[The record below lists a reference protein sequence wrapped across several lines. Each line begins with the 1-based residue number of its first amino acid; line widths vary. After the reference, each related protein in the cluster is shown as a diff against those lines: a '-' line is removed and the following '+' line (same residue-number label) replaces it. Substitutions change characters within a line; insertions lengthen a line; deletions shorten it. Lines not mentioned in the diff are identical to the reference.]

1 VESMLNFCSPYFVN
15 SFPFGCLRRQRERDA
30 DDLEVEDMLAD
41 VACTAPAAAPAVPP
55 EARSH
60 LASVLGS
67 YADDSN
73 TCAVNTGNVL
83 ASGWGA
89 CADPDAVLVFA
100 LCQHCRLPPSSR

>member
-1 VESMLNFCSPYFVN
+1 
-15 SFPFGCLRRQRERDA
+15 
-30 DDLEVEDMLAD
+30 MLAD

-73 TCAVNTGNVL
+73 TCAAPCAVVGVVCHVRPARVSLCCVRCATCGGSL
-83 ASGWGA
+83 HLLHADILLYKSGEVAGA
-89 CADPDAVLVFA
+89 KHQENLQMH
-100 LCQHCRLPPSSR
+100 LTESY